1 VSVTTISP
9 LDPEA
14 RAGQL
19 VMLAAQLV
27 TVWTVV
33 VKMVRVV
40 NSPPAADEG
49 ADEGANEVAL

>member
-1 VSVTTISP
+1 M
-9 LDPEA
+9 
-14 RAGQL
+14 